1 MAFTIPNHADANSPF
16 QAEPDSV
23 DFDILAAGYS
33 GSGVISGCAVTA
45 QGTPNMTVAVAS
57 GVVSVAGVRVSV
69 TGANSTIGTAD
80 GTDPRFDMIT
90 VNNSGTIATTAGTA
104 AAVPELPNIPSNSV
118 VLALIFVPA
127 SDTTIATAQI
137 TDKRVFISNGG
148 SGVLDNIIWNFGSD
162 ADAAIVLSSAIIAA
176 DAEVTNVIEG
186 TSDHLATTANSLII
200 SNVTNDGDIL
210 FVVSDGGNSK
220 GLLHL
225 DGANGR
231 VVIHGGD
238 LLMSGAQK
246 IYFYDVGG
254 EYMSSDGST
263 LTITGATALTPTIG
277 STAWAN
283 ANHAHAASN
292 SGGTVTASSA
302 TVATTVT
309 VTDNESTA
317 ENNLVAFVAD
327 AATSTGNHGLEMDG
341 NLTYN
346 PSTGTLT
353 ATAFSGTVSTATVGT
368 TVTVTDNESTAEN
381 NLITFVADA
390 ATSTGNHGL
399 EMDGNLHYN
408 PSTGLVTATGF
419 SGNLTGT
426 LQTASQTNI
435 TGVGTISTGTWEGT
449 TIAVDQGGTGA
460 TSLSNLITLGSH
472 TTGNYAATVANATNG
487 GTTIANSGAESA
499 AITVALNFNDLTAA
513 AVNVAADSIPFLDAD
528 GNASRKESIAD
539 LATAMAGTNL
549 TASNGQLVAG
559 AAGVGIGMVIALS

>member
-45 QGTPNMTVAVAS
+45 QGSPNMTVAVAS
-57 GVVSVAGVRVSV
+57 GIISVAGVRVSV
-69 TGANSTIGTAD
+69 TGANATIGTAD

-90 VNNSGTIATTAGTA
+90 VNSSGTIATTAGTA
-104 AAVPELPNIPSNSV
+104 ASVPELPSIPSVSIV
-118 VLALIFVPA
+118 IALIFVPA

-137 TDKRVFISNGG
+137 TDKRIFISNGG
-148 SGVLDNIIWNFGSD
+148 SGVLDNIIWNLGSD
-162 ADAAIVLSSAIIAA
+162 GDAAMVLSSAIIAA

-246 IYFYDVGG
+246 IYFFDVGG

-277 STAWAN
+277 ATAWN
-283 ANHAHAASN
+283 AAQHTHAGATT
-292 SGGTVTASSA
+292 GGTVSAASA
-302 TVATTVT
+302 TVASTV
-309 VTDNESTA
+309 VVVDGTDTSS
-317 ENNLVAFVAD
+317 FVAIFD
-327 AATSTGNHGLEMDG
+327 SATGSLAPKTDG
-341 NLTYN
+341 GLTYN
-346 PSTGTLT
+346 AGTGML
-353 ATAFSGTVSTATVGT
+353 
-368 TVTVTDNESTAEN
+368 
-381 NLITFVADA
+381 
-390 ATSTGNHGL
+390 
-399 EMDGNLHYN
+399 
-408 PSTGLVTATGF
+408 TATGF
-419 SGNLTGT
+419 TGPLTGNASGSSGSTTGNAATATALASAVTIGGVSFDGSGAINLPGVNTAGSQATSGLAATATLAATVTVIDSTDTTSFVALIDAATGDLAIKTDAGLAYNSGTGMLTATGLTGPLTGTATGLSGSVLTGDVTSSGNAATLVLSNLTG
-426 LQTASQTNI
+426 
-435 TGVGTISTGTWEGT
+435 
-449 TIAVDQGGTGA
+449 
-460 TSLSNLITLGSH
+460 
-472 TTGNYAATVANATNG
+472 
-487 GTTIANSGAESA
+487 A
-499 AITVALNFNDLTAA
+499 AI
-513 AVNVAADSIPFLDAD
+513 NVAADSIPFLDAD
-528 GNASRKESIAD
+528 GSATRIESIAD

-549 TASNGQLVAG
+549 TASSGQLVAG
-559 AAGVGIGMVIALS
+559 AAGAGLGLVIALS

>member
-1 MAFTIPNHADANSPF
+1 MAFTIPNHADAASAF

-45 QGTPNMTVAVAS
+45 QGTPNMTVAVAT
-57 GVVSVAGVRVSV
+57 GVISVAGVRVSV

-80 GTDPRFDMIT
+80 GTNPRFDMIT

-104 AAVPELPNIPSNSV
+104 ASVPELPSIPSNSV

-127 SDTTIATAQI
+127 SDTTIATNQI

-176 DAEVTNVIEG
+176 DDELTNVIEG

-231 VVIHGGD
+231 VIIHGGD

-246 IYFYDVGG
+246 IYFFDVGG

-263 LTITGATALTPTIG
+263 LTITGATALTPTVG

-283 ANHAHAASN
+283 ANHTHAGS
-292 SGGTVTASSA
+292 STGGTIALSA
-302 TVATTVT
+302 A
-309 VTDNESTA
+309 
-317 ENNLVAFVAD
+317 
-327 AATSTGNHGLEMDG
+327 
-341 NLTYN
+341 
-346 PSTGTLT
+346 TGTL
-353 ATAFSGTVSTATVGT
+353 AVG
-368 TVTVTDNESTAEN
+368 A
-381 NLITFVADA
+381 
-390 ATSTGNHGL
+390 
-399 EMDGNLHYN
+399 
-408 PSTGLVTATGF
+408 
-419 SGNLTGT
+419 
-426 LQTASQTNI
+426 
-435 TGVGTISTGTWEGT
+435 
-449 TIAVDQGGTGA
+449 GGTGA
-460 TSLSNLITLGSH
+460 TSLTDGGVLLGSGSSAV
-472 TTGNYAATVANATNG
+472 TAMTALADGEMIVGDGSTDPVAESGATLRTSIGVGTGDSPQFTGIELSHATANTLTASSGVLSIEGNAVYMAG
-487 GTTIANSGAESA
+487 GTD
-499 AITVALNFNDLTAA
+499 VA
-513 AVNVAADSIPFLDAD
+513 VAD
-528 GNASRKESIAD
+528 G
-539 LATAMAGTNL
+539 GTNL
-549 TASNGQLVAG
+549 SSYSAGDVIYASGTTTLAKLSKPGSPAG
-559 AAGVGIGMVIALS
+559 EVLTFASGASAPSWAASTGGGGIPNAFFFA